1 MKTLS
6 NFFTALVQRFLPDPF
21 VFALILT
28 LILFVS
34 GIAFTPHGPV
44 DMIEFWGTGFW
55 NLLAFAMQ
63 MSLVLVTGHALAS
76 SPLVKK
82 WLVNLA
88 GIAKT
93 PAQGVILVTVGS
105 GIACFINWGF
115 GLIVGALFAKEVA
128 KRIPGSDYRFLIACA
143 YIGFLTWHGGLSGSI
158 PLVAATP
165 GNPIEKTAGLIPL
178 TQTIF
183 TGYNLFITLALLI
196 VLPIMTRL
204 MMPTGKDVIGID
216 PKILA
221 QDESAGAAAAFAPEP
236 QQKTFAVRM
245 ENSKILSIA
254 IAALGYSY
262 IVYYIV
268 NNGFKIDINT
278 VNLLFFTTGLLLH
291 GTPLSYMNAVSNAA
305 KGTAGILIQFPF
317 YAGIQGM
324 MELSGLGGDITN
336 FFISI
341 SNQATFPFFAFL
353 SSGLVNFFVP
363 SGGGHWVVQGPFIMP
378 AAEQL
383 GVDPGV
389 AAMAI
394 AYGEAWM
401 NMAQPFWALPAL
413 AIAGL
418 GARDIMGY
426 CVTTLLVSGVIFAV
440 GLSFF

>member
-1 MKTLS
+1 MKALS

-28 LILFVS
+28 LILFIS
-34 GIAFTPHGPV
+34 GVVFTPHGPL
-44 DMIEFWGTGFW
+44 DMVQFWGKGFW

-76 SPLVKK
+76 SPLVKG
-82 WLVNLA
+82 WLMKLA

-93 PAQGVILVTVGS
+93 PAQGVILVTLGS

-115 GLIVGALFAKEVA
+115 GLIVGALLAKEVA

-165 GNPIEKTAGLIPL
+165 GNPMEKTAGLIPL

-183 TGYNLFITLALLI
+183 TGYNLFITVALLVI
-196 VLPIMTRL
+196 LPIMTRL
-204 MMPTGKDVIGID
+204 MMPTGKEVIGID
-216 PKILA
+216 PRLLA
-221 QDESAGAAAAFAPEP
+221 EDETAAATMTTAMSVK
-236 QQKTFAVRM
+236 KTFAIRM
-245 ENSKILSIA
+245 ENSRLLSIA
-254 IAALGYSY
+254 IALLGYAY
-262 IVYYIV
+262 LAYYIST
-268 NNGFKIDINT
+268 NGFKIDINT

-291 GTPLSYMNAVSNAA
+291 GTPLSYMNAVANAA

-324 MELSGLGGDITN
+324 MEMSGLGGAITN
-336 FFISI
+336 AFISI
-341 SNQATFPFFAFL
+341 STPTTFPFFAFL
-353 SSGLVNFFVP
+353 SSGIINFFVP

-378 AAEQL
+378 AAQQL
-383 GVDPGV
+383 GVDPGM

-426 CVTTLLVSGVIFAV
+426 CVTTLLVSGIIFAI

>member
-1 MKTLS
+1 MKALS

-28 LILFVS
+28 IILFLS
-34 GIAFTPHGPV
+34 GVIFTHHSP
-44 DMIEFWGTGFW
+44 IEMVGFWGSGFW

-63 MSLVLVTGHALAS
+63 MALVLVTGHALAS
-76 SPLVKK
+76 SPLIKK
-82 WLVNLA
+82 WMVKLA
-88 GIAKT
+88 SFAKT
-93 PAQGVILVTVGS
+93 PAQGVILVTLGS
-105 GIACFINWGF
+105 GLACFINWGF

-165 GNPIEKTAGLIPL
+165 GNPMEKTAGLIPL
-178 TQTIF
+178 TDTIF
-183 TGYNLFITLALLI
+183 TSYNLFITLALLI
-196 VLPIMTRL
+196 ILPIMTRL
-204 MMPTGKDVIGID
+204 MMPTGRDVIGID

-221 QDESAGAAAAFAPEP
+221 EDEASAATAIARAEV
-236 QQKTFAVRM
+236 KRTFAVTM
-245 ENSKILSIA
+245 ENSRILSLA
-254 IAALGYSY
+254 IAVLGYSY

-268 NNGFKIDINT
+268 ENGFKIDINT

-291 GTPLSYMNAVSNAA
+291 GTPLSYMNAVANAA

-324 MELSGLGGDITN
+324 MELSGLGGMITN
-336 FFISI
+336 AFISV
-341 SNQATFPFFAFL
+341 SNPSTFPFFAFL
-353 SSGLVNFFVP
+353 SSGFVNFFVP

-383 GVDPGV
+383 GVDPGI

-426 CVTTLLVSGVIFAV
+426 CVTTLLVSGVIFTI

>member
-1 MKTLS
+1 MKALS
-6 NFFTALVQRFLPDPF
+6 NFFTSLVQRFLPDPF

-28 LILFVS
+28 LILFLS
-34 GIAFTPHGPV
+34 GILFTSHGP
-44 DMIEFWGTGFW
+44 IEMVQFWGSGFW

-63 MSLVLVTGHALAS
+63 MSLVIVTGHALAS

-82 WLVNLA
+82 WLRRIA
-88 GIAKT
+88 GLAKT
-93 PAQGVILVTVGS
+93 PAQGVILVTLGA

-128 KRIPGSDYRFLIACA
+128 KRVTGSDYRFLIACA

-165 GNPIEKTAGLIPL
+165 DNPMEKTAGLIPL
-178 TQTIF
+178 SKTIF
-183 TGYNLFITLALLI
+183 ADYNIFITVALLVI
-196 VLPIMTRL
+196 LPIMTRW
-204 MMPTGKDVIGID
+204 MMPTGKDVVGID
-216 PKILA
+216 PALLEE
-221 QDESAGAAAAFAPEP
+221 DEKAASLETNFATAP
-236 QQKTFAVRM
+236 KTFAVRM
-245 ENSKILSIA
+245 ENSRILTIIIA
-254 IAALGYSY
+254 LLGYSY
-262 IVYYIV
+262 LVYYFV
-268 NNGFKIDINT
+268 TKGFNIDINT

-291 GTPLSYMNAVSNAA
+291 GTPLSYMNAVANAA

-324 MELSGLGGDITN
+324 MELSGLGGKITN
-336 FFISI
+336 AFISI
-341 SNQATFPFFAFL
+341 STPDTFPFLTFL

-378 AAEQL
+378 AAHQL
-383 GVDPGV
+383 GVDPGI

-426 CVTTLLVSGVIFAV
+426 CVTTLFVSGIIFTL
-440 GLSFF
+440 GLTLF